1 MLGALN
7 LGLSIAGGI
16 GKTITGFMGMGARKK
31 EQQRANAEL
40 AKRKAAFENLTP
52 TNPYADLQNTMED
65 LTINQQQVDYE
76 TQQTAVNQANT
87 MQALQGAA
95 GGSGIAGLAQQM
107 MNQGQQAAQKTAA
120 GIGQQERANQMAAAQ
135 QAASIQSQ
143 KAQGDQWV
151 FSQQQKKAEDLL
163 SMAQGRKAAAD
174 EARSTAAT
182 QQMSGIGDIVGGVG
196 NWGKG
201 NLEQGLNFFGLPKK

>member
-1 MLGALN
+1 
-7 LGLSIAGGI
+7 
-16 GKTITGFMGMGARKK
+16 
-31 EQQRANAEL
+31 
-40 AKRKAAFENLTP
+40 
-52 TNPYADLQNTMED
+52 
-65 LTINQQQVDYE
+65 
-76 TQQTAVNQANT
+76 
-87 MQALQGAA
+87 
-95 GGSGIAGLAQQM
+95 M

-182 QQMSGIGDIVGGVG
+182 QQMSGIADIVGGVG

>member
-182 QQMSGIGDIVGGVG
+182 QQMSGIADIAGGVG